1 MKNSVCKKNIISKKA
16 FSLIELSVVIV
27 VLAIVVTGLLSI
39 SINAAVNDKTKK
51 SKDNIDQIYKAMGA
65 YLLKNNHL
73 PCPAPI
79 TSVKSTAVLYGKA
92 SGTAGTCADEDG
104 VYSHQNLVYGM
115 VPIRD
120 LEIPKQLAEDGFGNK
135 FGYLVYKEFT
145 DTALFGTASSNARGI
160 DVKNNTTSLVASTE
174 LAMFAIIS
182 YGANKYGAFNAN
194 SATQNSASTLAAEQ
208 ANYPTSLDNSPVSPS
223 PNTATFST
231 STTNKITLNASS
243 TTTSSVFDDIVF
255 FKTRNDM
262 VRDFDGFFL
271 IKCPAVPASAG
282 SNAVSYYNATP
293 IYMSWTSGGSYGQIV
308 LSDIECPTGWKTT
321 VKYPGRRC
329 GAFGQWEVGGA
340 YDGTGDPTSIA
351 IPCTQ

>member
-39 SINAAVNDKTKK
+39 SINAATNDKTKK
-51 SKDNIDQIYKAMGA
+51 SKDNIDQIYKAMGS
-65 YLLKNNHL
+65 YLLKNNRL

-79 TSVKSTAVLYGKA
+79 TSVKSTDVSYGKTL
-92 SGTAGTCADEDG
+92 GTAGNCADVDG
-104 VYSHQNLVYGM
+104 VYSFQNLVYGM
-115 VPIRD
+115 VPIGD
-120 LEIPKQLAEDGFGNK
+120 LGIPNQLAEDGFGNK
-135 FGYLVYKEFT
+135 FGYLVYQEFT
-145 DTALFGTASSNARGI
+145 DSALFGTASSNARGI
-160 DVKNNTTSLVASTE
+160 DVKNNTVSLVAANE

-194 SATQNSASTLAAEQ
+194 SATQNSESTLTAEK
-208 ANYPTSLDNSPVSPS
+208 ANYPTNLNNSPVSPL

-231 STTNKITLNASS
+231 YTTNKITLNASS
-243 TTTSSVFDDIVF
+243 ANASTVFDDMVF

-262 VRDFDGFFL
+262 VRDFDGLFL
-271 IKCPAVPASAG
+271 IKCPAVLPSAG
-282 SNAVSYYNATP
+282 SDAVSYNAA
-293 IYMSWTSGGSYGQIV
+293 YMSWKIGGYGQIV
-308 LSDIECPTGWKTT
+308 LSEIECPTGWKGT

-329 GAFGQWEVGGA
+329 GEFGKWEAGGVNP
-340 YDGTGDPTSIA
+340 GRTGIA